1 MYGEWFVGYNIKKF
15 FCAVSGKTESPRLSS
30 WEEGAVDYY
39 IRGFGVMNLPLV
51 GLKDERSMIGVGDTT
66 IGAREIVL
74 MAGPC
79 AVESAE
85 QMRAAAQ
92 GVRAA
97 GGKILRGGVYKP
109 RTSPYSFQGLG
120 EQGIGYLR
128 EAAAEYGLLTV
139 TEVMDERSLE
149 VLVDKV
155 DILQVGSR
163 NMQNFHL
170 LKLLGEI
177 RNPVILKRGLA
188 ATVEEWLA
196 AAEYILSGGNAQ
208 VILCERGIRTFEP
221 STRNTLDLSAVSL
234 VKVLSH
240 LPVIVDPSHA
250 AGRVD
255 IIPALAKA
263 AVAVGAD
270 GLLIEVHPQPEEAQ
284 SDGMQSLT
292 PEQFSR
298 LAAELRPIA
307 QSVGRSMAHPPK
319 A

>member
-1 MYGEWFVGYNIKKF
+1 
-15 FCAVSGKTESPRLSS
+15 
-30 WEEGAVDYY
+30 
-39 IRGFGVMNLPLV
+39 MNLPLV

>member
-1 MYGEWFVGYNIKKF
+1 
-15 FCAVSGKTESPRLSS
+15 
-30 WEEGAVDYY
+30 
-39 IRGFGVMNLPLV
+39 MNLPLV
-51 GLKDERSMIGVGDTT
+51 GLKDERSTIRVGDTA
-66 IGAREIVL
+66 IGAREVVL

-79 AVESAE
+79 AVESGE

-92 GVRAA
+92 GVKAA

-120 EQGIGYLR
+120 EEGIDYLR

-139 TEVMDERSLE
+139 TEVMDERSLD

-170 LKLLGEI
+170 LKLLGEV

-196 AAEYILSGGNAQ
+196 AAEYILAGGNAQ

-270 GLLIEVHPQPEEAQ
+270 GLLIEVHPHPEEAQ

-292 PEQFSR
+292 PEQFAR

-307 QSVGRSMAHPPK
+307 QSVGRSMAHSPK

>member
-1 MYGEWFVGYNIKKF
+1 
-15 FCAVSGKTESPRLSS
+15 
-30 WEEGAVDYY
+30 
-39 IRGFGVMNLPLV
+39 MNLPLV
-51 GLKDERSMIGVGDTT
+51 GLKDERSMIRVGDTA
-66 IGAREIVL
+66 IGACEIVL

-79 AVESAE
+79 AVESSA

-92 GVRAA
+92 GVKAA

-120 EQGIGYLR
+120 EEGVGYLR

-149 VLVDKV
+149 ILADKV

-188 ATVEEWLA
+188 ATVEEWLS
-196 AAEYILSGGNAQ
+196 AAEYILRGGNTQ

-270 GLLIEVHPQPEEAQ
+270 GLLIEVHPQPGEAQ

-292 PEQFSR
+292 PEQFGR

-307 QSVGRSMAHPPK
+307 QSVGRSMAHPQEV
-319 A
+319 